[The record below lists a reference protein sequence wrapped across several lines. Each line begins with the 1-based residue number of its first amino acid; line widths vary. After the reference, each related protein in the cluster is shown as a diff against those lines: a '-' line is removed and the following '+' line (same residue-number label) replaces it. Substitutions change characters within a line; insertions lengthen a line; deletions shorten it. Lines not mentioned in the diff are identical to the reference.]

1 MDKDKIPKFF
11 KDDGDAKNKA
21 KETLIKLFE
30 NKIINI
36 DNIRKEIIDFQ
47 KYESQNSIEVFDVI
61 GKNIEE
67 ATNSMEKIA
76 EIIMNIETVK
86 QNMDSFLNNW
96 NKLTNSIT
104 NYGVNLENLM
114 NSKRNVS
121 MLRHNLSIYVKI
133 KEQIEI
139 LRESINS
146 NDNNVVNVF
155 KHIRYFFYLRNI
167 LLEKCKNHPRSDR
180 LQNLADHLQC
190 VITFHEEFF
199 NKFWRYFYNALDYAI
214 NKPEFL
220 VKLVRLLEED
230 PDYMKNIKSLF
241 HQYTV
246 CNFSFIIF
254 KTLFYLFLSFSS
266 KLLFLIFIKNASKI
280 VLYL

>member
-11 KDDGDAKNKA
+11 KDDADARIKA
-21 KETLIKLFE
+21 RETLIKLFE

-36 DNIRKEIIDFQ
+36 DNIKKEIVDFQ

-67 ATNSMEKIA
+67 STNSMEKIA
-76 EIIMNIETVK
+76 KIIENIESVK
-86 QNMDSFLNNW
+86 KNMDNFLNNW
-96 NKLTNSIT
+96 NNLTKSIN

-133 KEQIEI
+133 KDQVNF
-139 LRESINS
+139 LKESINS

-155 KHIRYFFYLRNI
+155 KHIRYFFFLRNI

-190 VITFHEEFF
+190 VIIFHEEFF
-199 NKFWRYFYNALDYAI
+199 NKFWRYFYNVIDYAVT
-214 NKPEFL
+214 KPEFL
-220 VKLVRLLEED
+220 VKIVRLIEED
-230 PDYMKNIKSLF
+230 PDYMKNIKNLF
-241 HQYTV
+241 NQYTV
-246 CNFSFIIF
+246 ILLNCIIF
-254 KTLFYLFLSFSS
+254 NKKKFN
-266 KLLFLIFIKNASKI
+266 LLIK
-280 VLYL
+280 

>member
-11 KDDGDAKNKA
+11 KDDTDARNKA

-36 DNIRKEIIDFQ
+36 DNIKKEIIDFQ

-67 ATNSMEKIA
+67 ATQSMEKIE
-76 EIIMNIETVK
+76 EIIFNVEDVK
-86 QNMDSFLNNW
+86 KNMDNYLNSWMN
-96 NKLTNSIT
+96 LTNPIN
-104 NYGVNLENLM
+104 NYGKNLENLM

-121 MLRHNLSIYVKI
+121 MLRHNLSIYVRI
-133 KEQIEI
+133 KEQVEL

-190 VITFHEEFF
+190 VIIFHEEFF
-199 NKFWRYFYNALDYAI
+199 NIFWKYFQNSLDYAV

-220 VKLVRLLEED
+220 VKLVRLMEED
-230 PDYMKNIKSLF
+230 PDYMKNIQNLF
-241 HQYTV
+241 QIYTV
-246 CNFSFIIF
+246 NYFF
-254 KTLFYLFLSFSS
+254 KS
-266 KLLFLIFIKNASKI
+266 K
-280 VLYL
+280 